1 MAVRIASPGHA
12 AFAAMMIALGIIGFM
27 TGGFAGVWGG
37 VPEALPRRE
46 ALAYVCAFV
55 ALASGLGLL
64 WRRTAAFAARA
75 LLVYLLI
82 WLIVFKGQFVIRA
95 PLQEVS
101 YQTCGETATIVA
113 AVWVLYAWFASEWD
127 KRWLGFVT
135 GDGGTR
141 IARVLFGLALI
152 AFGLSHFFY
161 VQMTAPLVPKYLG
174 WPVAWAFFTGG
185 AYLAAGLAV
194 LTGVLA
200 RLAAALTTLQMG
212 LFALLIWVPLA
223 ATGQIGPFQWGEFV
237 VTCVLAASAWLVTDS
252 YRGVRWLAVRSGATR
267 AAS

>member
-1 MAVRIASPGHA
+1 MRIASPGHA
-12 AFAAMMIALGIIGFM
+12 AFAAMMIALGIIGFA

-37 VPEALPRRE
+37 VPEALPMRS

-55 ALASGLGLL
+55 ALACGLGLI

-75 LLVYLLI
+75 LLLYLLI
-82 WLIVFKGQFVIRA
+82 WLVIFKGQFVIRA

-127 KRWLGFVT
+127 KRRLGFAT
-135 GDGGTR
+135 GDNGIR

-174 WPVAWAFFTGG
+174 WPVGWAYFTGG

-200 RLAAALTTLQMG
+200 RLAAALTTVQMG
-212 LFALLIWVPLA
+212 LFALLIWVPLVA
-223 ATGQIGPFQWGEFV
+223 SGEIGPFQWGEFV
-237 VTCVLAASAWLVTDS
+237 VTCVLTASAWVVTDS
-252 YRGVRWLAVRSGATR
+252 YRGDGWLALRSAKP

>member
-1 MAVRIASPGHA
+1 MRIASPGHA
-12 AFAAMMIALGIIGFM
+12 AFAVMMIALGIIGFA

-37 VPEALPRRE
+37 VPEALPMRQ

-55 ALASGLGLL
+55 ALVSGLGLL
-64 WRRTAAFAARA
+64 FRGTAGFAARA
-75 LLVYLLI
+75 LLIYLLI
-82 WLIVFKGQFVIRA
+82 WLIIFKGQFVIRA

-113 AVWVLYAWFASEWD
+113 AAWVLYAWFASEWD
-127 KRWLGFVT
+127 KRWLGFAT
-135 GDGGTR
+135 ADSGIR

-174 WPVAWAFFTGG
+174 WPIGWAYFTGG

-194 LTGVLA
+194 LSGVLA
-200 RLAAALTTLQMG
+200 RLAAALTTVQMG
-212 LFALLIWVPLA
+212 SFALLIWIPRAVSGELSV
-223 ATGQIGPFQWGEFV
+223 FQWGEFV
-237 VTCVLAASAWLVTDS
+237 ATCVLTASAWVMVDS
-252 YRGVRWLAVRSGATR
+252 YRGVRWLALRS
-267 AAS
+267 